1 MIGAQATKVLFFKQ
15 IAPTE
20 PQRGLDFD
28 DATGCTPTCIIEAVN
43 RSGWSFQPTLPTSS
57 VF

>member
-1 MIGAQATKVLFFKQ
+1 MIGTQATKVLFSKQ

-20 PQRGLDFD
+20 PQRGLNFD
-28 DATGCTPTCIIEAVN
+28 DATGCTPTFIIEAVN
-43 RSGWSFQPTLPTSS
+43 RSGWSFQPMLPMSS